1 MPFIAQLI
9 AALQR
14 LLLLLLLLLITMT
27 MMTMAM
33 TGIELCKLN
42 QFMSEIR
49 SYSAVVKKKT
59 IWIIGFQSCRM
70 SLSACSVDKRSA
82 YSIYTWE

>member
-14 LLLLLLLLLITMT
+14 LLLLLITMT

-49 SYSAVVKKKT
+49 SYSAVVKKNNLDN
-59 IWIIGFQSCRM
+59 W
-70 SLSACSVDKRSA
+70 LSKLSHVTKCMQRR
-82 YSIYTWE
+82 